1 MYFGPTVNNT
11 QVNFLLTPYSC
22 LRPAIADAEVVTH
35 ENGYKDSLYHIDPE
49 DPGNLTSAEVLYNSL
64 SLDTRKL
71 NFNDASDKS
80 INLITE
86 FADSLDYNGMTLDA
100 VSKLYFAVQQTD
112 SNGNGIENLKTF
124 FENIILNHSEN
135 IELTTKLFY
144 FIQKCKAGS
153 GDYLSAMNG
162 FDQIIDQ
169 NPYSYEALIAS
180 WDYDAVSLLDSV
192 SGGGGGEN
200 NKIVENEL
208 SNEVLKSK
216 YLNDDP
222 KEQYDTK
229 VFSKE
234 NRKIMREII
243 FNSFEKL
250 KNERL
255 EKVESLKLKIEKG
268 TADEYEKIEYESRKT
283 LKEIAKPKFPR
294 DINEHI
300 TNVNIDINK
309 ITDVIK
315 NNDGGK
321 GIISIPTE
329 YNLSQNYPNPFNP
342 ITKISFDLPIEGKV
356 NLIVYDLLGREIIKL
371 VNNEFKTSGNYIVE
385 FNGINLTSGIYFYKL
400 ESNNFVQTRKMV
412 LIK

>member
-1 MYFGPTVNNT
+1 M
-11 QVNFLLTPYSC
+11 
-22 LRPAIADAEVVTH
+22 
-35 ENGYKDSLYHIDPE
+35 
-49 DPGNLTSAEVLYNSL
+49 YNSL